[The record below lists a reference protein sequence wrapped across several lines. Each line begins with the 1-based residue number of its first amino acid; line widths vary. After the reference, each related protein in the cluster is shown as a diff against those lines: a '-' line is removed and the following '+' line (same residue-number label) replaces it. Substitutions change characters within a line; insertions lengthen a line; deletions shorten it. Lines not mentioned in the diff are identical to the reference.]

1 MSESGHD
8 LRALFPAQREIL
20 HTLKCESEH
29 YRRLTLRYHAI
40 ALEIARIEEELDTE
54 LEARLEA
61 LKKQRLALLDEIA
74 DMIAEKQGA

>member
-1 MSESGHD
+1 MSVSGDD

-20 HTLKCESEH
+20 HILETENER
-29 YRRLTLRYHAI
+29 YRQLSLRHHAV
-40 ALEIARIEEELDTE
+40 AAEIARIEAELDSE

-74 DMIAEKQGA
+74 DMIADKQSA